1 MSKIPSRE
9 KRYLA
14 YILVFAGAIFNTSVP
29 LIEALTGRSLATPS
43 LFQPLEVSREDLL
56 QAFEEL
62 PADLVTV
69 VIACSLILFITEV
82 YFRDKERE

>member
-1 MSKIPSRE
+1 MSRIPSRE

-14 YILVFAGAIFNTSVP
+14 YVLIYAGAIFNTSVP
-29 LIEALTGRSLATPS
+29 LIEALTGRSLATTS
-43 LFQPLEVSREDLL
+43 LFQPIDVTREDLL

-62 PADLVTV
+62 PPALLAVL
-69 VIACSLILFITEV
+69 IACSLILLIAEV